1 MKKINYSKDIVKKI
15 IKKKASIG
23 IIGLGYVG
31 LPLSILCVKKGFK
44 VFGFDIDKSKIDKI
58 NSKVS
63 YIERIKNKD
72 IEILNKKGSFSS
84 KFKNISK
91 CDIIILCVPTPLKKN
106 KPYIN
111 HIKSTIKSVK
121 KFLVKGQTIILEST
135 SYPGTTNE
143 EITDKLSNDFL
154 IGKNLFIGFS
164 SERINPG
171 VNENKIHEVP
181 KVVSG
186 NSKNCKKIISKFY
199 AQIFSKIVIANNI
212 ETAEFSKLLENIYR
226 SVNIGFINEM
236 KLVADRFKLD
246 IFEII
251 KIAES
256 KPFGFKRFDP
266 GPGTGGHCIPVDPIY
281 LAYKSKKLGFNP
293 KFIELSADTN
303 IRVLAAIIKKIFYL
317 LKKNNISK
325 KKAKILILGIS
336 YKKNVDDM
344 RESAAIRLLDTLL
357 KKQIKYISF
366 SDPHVKNSI
375 NTRTLTF
382 NSKSINI
389 TPHNLQKF
397 DITILMTDHD
407 KFNYKMIYKHSK
419 IILDT
424 RGKFKVDSKVTRG

>member
-1 MKKINYSKDIVKKI
+1 MTVCQKVPKSYFQSQFWMSKIN
-15 IKKKASIG
+15 
-23 IIGLGYVG
+23 
-31 LPLSILCVKKGFK
+31 
-44 VFGFDIDKSKIDKI
+44 
-58 NSKVS
+58 
-63 YIERIKNKD
+63 
-72 IEILNKKGSFSS
+72 
-84 KFKNISK
+84 
-91 CDIIILCVPTPLKKN
+91 
-106 KPYIN
+106 
-111 HIKSTIKSVK
+111 
-121 KFLVKGQTIILEST
+121 
-135 SYPGTTNE
+135 
-143 EITDKLSNDFL
+143 
-154 IGKNLFIGFS
+154 
-164 SERINPG
+164 
-171 VNENKIHEVP
+171 
-181 KVVSG
+181 
-186 NSKNCKKIISKFY
+186 
-199 AQIFSKIVIANNI
+199 QIFSKIVIANNI
-212 ETAEFSKLLENIYR
+212 EIAEFSKLLENIYR

-251 KIAES
+251 KIAET

-293 KFIELSADTN
+293 KFIELSAYTN
-303 IRVLAAIIKKIFYL
+303 IRVLAALIKKIFIL
-317 LKKNNISK
+317 LKKNDIPK

-366 SDPHVKNSI
+366 SDPHIKNSI

-424 RGKFKVDSKVTRG
+424 RGKFKVDSKVMRA